1 MRILYEN
8 GYKIYYFIKLIGCVI
23 MYLKSFIEQDIATIN
38 AVETLVKS
46 KDEKRAIEEI
56 DKLKETPSIE
66 MEKVKKVLLLQKQ
79 DYNLTNGLVAT
90 FIAIIAIFLSIV
102 EIDIPWIDDIA
113 IFAVIALIVIFFIL
127 KQFFPLVDKLNR
139 TEQRNKKIDYLI
151 WLIEK
156 E

>member
-1 MRILYEN
+1 
-8 GYKIYYFIKLIGCVI
+8 